1 MSNATTYLLLRDA
14 DGAEEAAEQ
23 ALQLLDAKPEN
34 QRPLLISTQTYVD
47 LARARL
53 LRGEL
58 DGVQAA
64 LEPAFSVPAEWRGA
78 GTLERMAAVRAG
90 LAHAALR
97 AAAEAIE
104 LGERIEEFTAAA
116 SAQRLTG
123 TPPVAIE
130 P

>member
-23 ALQLLDAKPEN
+23 ALQLLSAKPEH
-34 QRPLLISTQTYVD
+34 QRPLLISTQAHVD

-64 LEPAFSVPAEWRGA
+64 LEPAFSVPTEWRGA

-90 LAHAALR
+90 LVR
-97 AAAEAIE
+97 ADFRGAPDAIA
-104 LGERIEEFTAAA
+104 LGERIEDYTAEA
-116 SAQRLTG
+116 SAQRLG
-123 TPPVAIE
+123 STPPLAIE